1 MILTIYIIILS
12 FFALGGIAFYIINRK
27 KDKKTAL
34 ANWLK
39 FGVYFIIINVLFLCI
54 AFAPRVFRYVVLFII
69 LVSAGELLNLFKQSN
84 FRNITFFGISLL
96 IFLVFSAGFYF
107 FSQLDYKLI
116 LFTFLILSIFDAF
129 SQISGQLLGKNK
141 VLPRISPGKTVEGVL
156 GGAVVAIITSFL
168 FHNLTGKQTL
178 NSLLLVIAIIFFAFT
193 GDALASVYK
202 RKFGVKDFSQ
212 LLPGHGGFLDR
223 FDSLIAGGA
232 IVGLIEILSAKI

>member
-27 KDKKTAL
+27 KDKKTAR
-34 ANWLK
+34 ASWLK

-54 AFAPRVFRYVVLFII
+54 AFAPQVFGYVVLFII

-193 GDALASVYK
+193 GDALASLYK

-212 LLPGHGGFLDR
+212 LLPGHGGVLDR

>member
-12 FFALGGIAFYIINRK
+12 FFALGGIAFYIINQK
-27 KDKKTAL
+27 KDKKTAR
-34 ANWLK
+34 ASWLK

-54 AFAPRVFRYVVLFII
+54 AFAPQVFRYIVLVII
-69 LVSAGELLNLFKQSN
+69 LVGAGELLYLFKQSN
-84 FRNITFFGISLL
+84 FRNITFFGISLI
-96 IFLVFSAGFYF
+96 IFLIFSAGFYF

-129 SQISGQLLGKNK
+129 SQISGQLFGKNK

-156 GGAVVAIITSFL
+156 GGAVIAIITSFL

-178 NSLLLVIAIIFFAFT
+178 NSLLLVIAIIFFALT
-193 GDALASVYK
+193 GDALASLYK
-202 RKFGVKDFSQ
+202 RKYGVKDFSQ

-232 IVGLIEILSAKI
+232 VVGVIENISTKI